1 MTTDELFSNKAFD
14 CLEPERKK
22 AFAQLYND
30 LKGKTPEQSVMI
42 IMRFMQTMPKGHK
55 ITPAERDAMLAAV
68 TADMSEKEKRN
79 VEMIMKMIM

>member
-1 MTTDELFSNKAFD
+1 MNAEELFKDKAFD

-22 AFAQLYND
+22 AFAQLYTA
-30 LKGKTPEQSVMI
+30 LQGKTPEQAVAI
-42 IMRFMQTMPKGHK
+42 IMSFMQTMPKGHK
-55 ITPAERDAMLAAV
+55 ITPAERQAMLAVV